1 MKTTIKYLLVA
12 MMTATLSSCG
22 DVTMYTNVN
31 SDGSCQRTITFY
43 VDSATVMGAHGND
56 ILKSEAAILDD
67 SSWEKSWGITNSTT
81 TNAYPATAED
91 YQKMMA
97 LRDSSSKIIIYAKR
111 DFKSV
116 GEMSELTPLFFGD
129 RKIESTCEYEKSFKW
144 FYTDHKFT
152 ETFKSIADAY
162 KVPLT
167 KYVNEEEASYW
178 FTGEPNIFEGLSG
191 LEMKN
196 AMDDIETRI
205 MKWAIDNEFSE
216 IFSIIEDNYSAVVN
230 PPMSLREFSTR
241 KDSFINYAITS
252 KYDVFSSDDNTYKVI
267 DTYFNT
273 TAYSAIFKI
282 DTIYDRYCKIFG
294 TLIESPEIKYILTM
308 PGLEAKEFKLNSERL
323 LPKDYV
329 ISAKSR
335 TINVWAFVISGLI
348 IAIAIISTIAYRRK
362 IK

>member
-116 GEMSELTPLFFGD
+116 GEMSELTPLFFGN

-152 ETFKSIADAY
+152 ETFKSFGDAY

-167 KYVNEEEASYW
+167 KYVKAEEASYW

-191 LEMKN
+191 SEIKTTL
-196 AMDDIETRI
+196 DDIETGI
-205 MKWAIDNEFSE
+205 VKWATDYEFSE
-216 IFSIIEDNYSAVVN
+216 ICSIIEDNYDEVEN
-230 PPMSLREFSTR
+230 PPMSLSEFSACR
-241 KDSFINYAITS
+241 DSLINYAITKES
-252 KYDVFSSDDNTYKVI
+252 LLVDDDKTYKVL
-267 DTYFNT
+267 DTYFNS

-282 DTIYDRYCKIFG
+282 DTIYARYCKIFD
-294 TLIESPEIKYILTM
+294 TYVNSPVVKYVLSM
-308 PGLEAKEFKLNSERL
+308 PGMEAKEFKLNSERL
-323 LPKDYV
+323 TPKDYV
-329 ISAKSR
+329 ITAKSR
-335 TINVWAFVISGLI
+335 TTNVWAFIISGLI
-348 IAIAIISTIAYRRK
+348 IATALISTIAYRRK
-362 IK
+362 K